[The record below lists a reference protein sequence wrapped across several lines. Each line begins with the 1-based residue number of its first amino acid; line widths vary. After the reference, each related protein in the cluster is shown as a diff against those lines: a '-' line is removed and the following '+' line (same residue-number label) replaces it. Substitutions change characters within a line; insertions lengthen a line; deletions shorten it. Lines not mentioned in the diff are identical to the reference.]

1 MQARGTLIMGV
12 LIDKLLSLWA
22 DKIKPSFL
30 ILILIFL
37 LGYRQ
42 LSDDIKYAEIG
53 YAYAM
58 IIDGFGVREFNQS
71 PKKIAYAWYKKGSS
85 RYVALRYV
93 CTVDQ
98 DALKKRFDEK
108 TVHEL
113 CGIR

>member
-12 LIDKLLSLWA
+12 LIDKLKSLWD
-22 DKIKPSFL
+22 DKIKKSFL
-30 ILILIFL
+30 IQIFIFL
-37 LGYRQ
+37 F
-42 LSDDIKYAEIG
+42 YAEIG

-58 IIDGFGVREFNQS
+58 VIDGFGVREFNQS
-71 PKKIAYAWYKKGSS
+71 PKKIAYEWYKKGSP